1 MGEMRFGSIQAIN
14 RRSPEDASLIVFHHD
29 DLNLLDRWLQHLR
42 WPSRT
47 VRLAEKAINDQILQR
62 DLDQAT
68 EAQTALL
75 PAMAMSGYMAGKVI
89 PARQLSGDFY
99 DFIEIDGRMAFC
111 QGDVAGKGI
120 TAA

>member
-1 MGEMRFGSIQAIN
+1 MRFGSIQAIN
-14 RRSPEDASLIVFHHD
+14 RRSPEDASLIVNFSHD
-29 DLNLLDRWLQHLR
+29 DLNLLESLASTLALAI
-42 WPSRT
+42 SN

-111 QGDVAGKGI
+111 QGDVAGKGSPQP
-120 TAA
+120 